1 MKQQL
6 IELHPLMTDT
16 GNRQHLIISLAD
28 EDIEAIEGLDSTK
41 PVKIIFARTGH
52 TLFSKALN
60 TKIFNQL
67 KRVYGDKAAVNK
79 MTTWSIP
86 DWAHRGQ
93 TVAAMFTDY
102 DMVIYE
108 Y

>member
-16 GNRQHLIISLAD
+16 GNRQHLTVTLAD
-28 EDIEAIEGLDSTK
+28 EDIEAIEGLDSAK
-41 PVKIIFARTGH
+41 PVKIIFTNTRH
-52 TLFSKALN
+52 TLFSKTLN
-60 TKIFNQL
+60 KKIFNQL
-67 KRVYGDKAAVNK
+67 KKVYGDKDTINK

-86 DWAHRGQ
+86 EWAHRDR
-93 TVAAMFTDY
+93 TVAAMFSSY

-108 Y
+108 

>member
-16 GNRQHLIISLAD
+16 GNRQHLTITLAD
-28 EDIEAIEGLDSTK
+28 EDIEAIEGLDSEK
-41 PVKIIFARTGH
+41 PVKIIFTRTGH
-52 TLFSKALN
+52 TLFSKSLN

-67 KRVYGDKAAVNK
+67 KKVYGDKDTINK
-79 MTTWSIP
+79 MTTWVIP
-86 DWAHRGQ
+86 DWAHRDR
-93 TVAAMFTDY
+93 TVAAMFADY

-108 Y
+108 

>member
-16 GNRQHLIISLAD
+16 GNRQHLTITLAD
-28 EDIEAIEGLDSTK
+28 EDIEAIEGLDSEK
-41 PVKIIFARTGH
+41 PVKIIFTRTGH
-52 TLFSKALN
+52 TLFSKSLN

-67 KRVYGDKAAVNK
+67 KKVYGDKDTINK

-86 DWAHRGQ
+86 DWAHRDRA
-93 TVAAMFTDY
+93 VAAMFSSY

-108 Y
+108 

>member
-16 GNRQHLIISLAD
+16 GNRQHLTVTLAD
-28 EDIEAIEGLDSTK
+28 EDIEAIEGLDNTK

-60 TKIFNQL
+60 KKIFNQL
-67 KRVYGDKAAVNK
+67 KKVYGDKDTVNK
-79 MTTWSIP
+79 MTTWAIP
-86 DWAHRGQ
+86 EWAHRDRK
-93 TVAAMFTDY
+93 VAAMFTDY
-102 DMVIYE
+102 DMVIYS
-108 Y
+108 